1 MKTHLNKLTLIAI
14 FSLLSAC
21 SGIPVSQDYEPA
33 TNFSALKTYHWDPAV
48 LSNEK
53 NIKGDPLLD
62 ARIHKAIDRKLAAMN
77 YVLKPDTDTNT
88 DFIVNYQTD
97 MRQRLTSDGPTTSFS
112 FGFGSFGNF
121 GGIGIG
127 TGTTIRDEDEATLII
142 NILSGKDNRLLWRG
156 TSSRYVYHYDKP
168 EELTKIINDH
178 VDAILDQF
186 PPNKKASN

>member
-1 MKTHLNKLTLIAI
+1 MKTYLNTLALLFIAT
-14 FSLLSAC
+14 LLAAC
-21 SGIPVSQDYEPA
+21 SGIPVSQDYAP
-33 TNFSALKTYHWDPAV
+33 TTDFSALKTYHWDPAV

-62 ARIHKAIDRKLAAMN
+62 ARIHKAIDRKLAAMG
-77 YVLKPDTDTNT
+77 YVLKTDGSS
-88 DFIVNYQTD
+88 DFVVNYQTD

-142 NILSGKDNRLLWRG
+142 NILSGKDNSLLWRG

-168 EELTKIINDH
+168 EELTKIINEH
-178 VDAILDQF
+178 VDAILAQF
-186 PPNKKASN
+186 PPNKKTSN

>member
-1 MKTHLNKLTLIAI
+1 M
-14 FSLLSAC
+14 
-21 SGIPVSQDYEPA
+21 
-33 TNFSALKTYHWDPAV
+33 
-48 LSNEK
+48 
-53 NIKGDPLLD
+53 
-62 ARIHKAIDRKLAAMN
+62 RIHKAIDRKLAAMG
-77 YVLKPDTDTNT
+77 YVLKPDTNT

-142 NILSGKDNRLLWRG
+142 NILSGKDKRLLWRG

-168 EELTKIINDH
+168 EELTKIINEH

-186 PPNKKASN
+186 PPDKKSSS

>member
-1 MKTHLNKLTLIAI
+1 MKTKLYRFAIIALLI
-14 FSLLSAC
+14 LLAAC

-33 TNFSALKTYHWDPAV
+33 TNFSTLKTYHWDPSV

-62 ARIHKAIDRKLAAMN
+62 ARIHKAIDRKLAAMG
-77 YVLKPDTDTNT
+77 YVLKPNTDT

-127 TGTTIRDEDEATLII
+127 TGSTIRDEDEATLII
-142 NILSGKDNRLLWRG
+142 NILSSKDNSLLWRG
-156 TSSRYVYHYDKP
+156 TSSRYVYHYNKP
-168 EELTKIINDH
+168 EELTKIINEH

-186 PPNKKASN
+186 PPNKKASK

>member
-1 MKTHLNKLTLIAI
+1 MKTYLNTLAIIAI

-21 SGIPVSQDYEPA
+21 SGIPVSQDYMPA

-48 LSNEK
+48 LSSEK

-62 ARIHKAIDRKLAAMN
+62 ARIHQAIDRKLAAMG
-77 YVLKPDTDTNT
+77 YVLKTDGSS

-142 NILSGKDNRLLWRG
+142 NILSGKDNSLLWRG

-168 EELTKIINDH
+168 EELTKIINQH

-186 PPNKKASN
+186 PPNKKTSN